1 MTAQKQI
8 VASLCAVA
16 NTMSP
21 QEFQSFFAGVI
32 GNVVGNMSDRYW
44 RAFREIKPCGRTGC
58 DCHLTIVPIV
68 VKALEAIREDHQRET
83 SDHFS
88 E

>member
-8 VASLCAVA
+8 VAALAEVA
-16 NTMSP
+16 NSMTP
-21 QEFQSFFAGVI
+21 QQFQSFFGGVL

-44 RAFREIKPCGRTGC
+44 KQFREIKPCGRLDC
-58 DCHLTIVPIV
+58 DCHLTIVPV
-68 VKALEAIREDHQRET
+68 VMKALEAIREDHQRAM